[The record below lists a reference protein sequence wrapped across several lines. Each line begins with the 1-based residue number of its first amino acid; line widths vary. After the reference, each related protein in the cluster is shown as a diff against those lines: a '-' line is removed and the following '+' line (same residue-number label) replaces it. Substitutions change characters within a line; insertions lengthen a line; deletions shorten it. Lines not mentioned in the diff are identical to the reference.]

1 MPGPLCICALSL
13 GRCPR
18 QGSCWPCVRLHSVAC
33 ILYPALSCTRALFCL
48 RATCTPPTPFCK
60 SHVHPCPFW
69 REPRAPYPH
78 LSAKAMCTHALFG
91 ESHVHPTHTFLQKPC
106 TPMPFR
112 KSQAYPR
119 PSHTAPCPPA
129 RTPCGARP
137 HARAPLRPPLSP
149 RCRGQ
154 ALVPQFAP
162 VIHPCG
168 QKSRSPL
175 MHPHGLWYMVPS
187 CTVAHSPLMTPPC
200 QGQALMPECLGSPPL
215 QARPSAATCR
225 RAPSGRST
233 ALPCPSSSRGLQ
245 HMRLMPAPE
254 RRTSALSRCR
264 AGPAA

>member
-106 TPMPFR
+106 TPMPFLAR
-112 KSQAYPR
+112 ATCTLPTPFCQ
-119 PSHTAPCPPA
+119 SHVHPCPFWREPRAPYPHLSAKAMYTHALSQKPSIPA
-129 RTPCGARP
+129 PFTHGTLPTRQDAVWRTSSCQSALEAPPLAQVPRAGPRAAVCPRHTPLWPEVSKPP
-137 HARAPLRPPLSP
+137 HAPPWTVVH
-149 RCRGQ
+149 G
-154 ALVPQFAP
+154 
-162 VIHPCG
+162 
-168 QKSRSPL
+168 PL
-175 MHPHGLWYMVPS
+175 MH
-187 CTVAHSPLMTPPC
+187 C
-200 QGQALMPECLGSPPL
+200 
-215 QARPSAATCR
+215 
-225 RAPSGRST
+225 
-233 ALPCPSSSRGLQ
+233 
-245 HMRLMPAPE
+245 
-254 RRTSALSRCR
+254 
-264 AGPAA
+264 GP